1 MFGAHQ
7 VEDVLAGTPLAA
19 LGSKHNF
26 GLYVVHQAI
35 PGEELKHYKTVQAC
49 AGPCRCKYD
58 YAGKKDKKPN
68 PDEVISPPNTAA
80 AIAAAFRAIDVKKD
94 IHTRVAVPSAH
105 KFNEAILNVYS
116 HELDE
121 PIPWHTDKTSLY
133 SDDEMDGP

>member
-26 GLYVVHQAI
+26 ELYKVRQAT

-49 AGPCRCKYD
+49 AGPCRCKYN

-80 AIAAAFRAIDVKKD
+80 AIAAAFRAIDVKKEKKD
-94 IHTRVAVPSAH
+94 KKPKRHCFGSGNGED
-105 KFNEAILNVYS
+105 FAI
-116 HELDE
+116 
-121 PIPWHTDKTSLY
+121 K
-133 SDDEMDGP
+133 

>member
-26 GLYVVHQAI
+26 ELYVVRQAT

-49 AGPCRCKYD
+49 DGGCRCKYV
-58 YAGKKDKKPN
+58 YEEKKDKKPN
-68 PDEVISPPNTAA
+68 PEVISPPNTAA

-105 KFNEAILNVYS
+105 MFNEAILNVYS

-121 PIPWHTDKTSLY
+121 PIPWHTDKNSLY

>member
-49 AGPCRCKYD
+49 VGPCRCKYD
-58 YAGKKDKKPN
+58 YEENKDKKPN
-68 PDEVISPPNTAA
+68 PEVISPPNTAA
-80 AIAAAFRAIDVKKD
+80 AIAAAFRAIDVKKEKKD
-94 IHTRVAVPSAH
+94 KKPKRHRFGSGNGED
-105 KFNEAILNVYS
+105 FAI
-116 HELDE
+116 
-121 PIPWHTDKTSLY
+121 K
-133 SDDEMDGP
+133 